1 MKPAAAIGHR
11 LLHNA
16 QLQMHFCVLLWGFT
30 AILGKLISLPAVA
43 LVFWRVL
50 IVSLCLLVWP
60 AVWRRLLVVSRRDLV
75 LSVLAGIL
83 LMLHWLTFYGAIK
96 LANASVAVT
105 SLALAPVFL
114 AIAEPY
120 LLRQAFVPRDALLAL
135 VAVPGVVLVVG
146 GIPADM
152 HQGFA
157 LGTLSALFVSVF
169 SVFNKR
175 LTMRVPALAL
185 TAIEMTTAAVV
196 LGVLIPLW
204 PLVGVAIA
212 LPGATDLACLLVLC
226 LACTL
231 LPFVL
236 SIVAL
241 RRISA
246 FSAQLAVNLEPVYTV
261 AIASI
266 ALGERRQLLWPFYVG
281 VGLLLASVLINGH
294 LHRMRGAYEG
304 KPAG

>member
-1 MKPAAAIGHR
+1 MKPTAAIGPHFLR
-11 LLHNA
+11 NA
-16 QLQMHFCVLLWGFT
+16 HLQMHFCVLLWGFT
-30 AILGKLISLPAVA
+30 AILGKLISLPAVV

-60 AVWRRLLVVSRRDLV
+60 AVWRRLRAVSRRDLA
-75 LSVLAGIL
+75 LSVAAGVL

-120 LLRQAFVPRDALLAL
+120 LLRQPFVRRDVLLAL
-135 VAVPGVVLVVG
+135 VAVPGVLLVVG
-146 GIPADM
+146 GIPANM
-152 HQGFA
+152 HEGFA

-185 TAIEMTTAAVV
+185 TAMEMATAAVV

-204 PLVGVAIA
+204 PLVGVAFV
-212 LPGATDLACLLVLC
+212 LPGAMDLAWLLVLC
-226 LACTL
+226 FACTL

-261 AIASI
+261 AIASLV
-266 ALGERRQLLWPFYVG
+266 LGESRQLLWPFYVG
-281 VGLLLASVLINGH
+281 VGLLLASVLINAH
-294 LHRMRGAYEG
+294 LHRIPGAWQDT
-304 KPAG
+304 PAG